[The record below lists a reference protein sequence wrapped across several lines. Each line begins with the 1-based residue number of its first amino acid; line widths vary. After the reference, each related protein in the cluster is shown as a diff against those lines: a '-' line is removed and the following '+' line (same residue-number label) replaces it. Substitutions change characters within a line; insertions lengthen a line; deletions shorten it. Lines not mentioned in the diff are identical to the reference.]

1 MWEETWIVKYR
12 PKTMTHEM
20 DEDLTLLFKPSVVAV
35 VGASADPRKIGHIA
49 LKNLLSGDFSVHPVN
64 PREHEILGRKCYGS
78 LNDIPDGVDVAVIVL
93 PAKSSIDVVRD
104 AAQSGVRFVVVTS
117 SGFSERGESGEGLQD
132 ALMAA
137 VDGTCTRVLGPNT
150 MGLMVPSSHLD
161 TFFISKERSSRPGR
175 GSIAVVSQS
184 GAVAVSFLEK
194 AEAAGIGVSACV
206 CLGNKA
212 DIDEVDL
219 LRHFA
224 DDAETQCIAM
234 YLESFSNGRLFLE
247 VARDVALSKPVV
259 LLKAGRTRAGS
270 AAARSH
276 TGAIASASDAVVDGA
291 LRQAGVVRVYDE
303 EELVD
308 VSRAVSV
315 IGHVENDRIC
325 VVASAGGFGVIA
337 SDFVESSDNGMG
349 LRMAELSEITV
360 SELRKAVPEFA
371 APRNPV
377 DLTAEV
383 TDAMYD
389 QVLGILKADP
399 GVDAIMMSLELQ
411 PPNVTDGLIE
421 VASRRFSE
429 GAPPIVMSA
438 FAKDQSS
445 VMRDM
450 ASRGLVVYPTI
461 RRSMR
466 AIAALAERGGYLR
479 RRR

>member
-1 MWEETWIVKYR
+1 
-12 PKTMTHEM
+12 M
-20 DEDLTLLFKPSVVAV
+20 DDDLTLLFKPSAVAL
-35 VGASADPRKIGHIA
+35 VGASADPGKMGHIA
-49 LKNLLSGDFSVHPVN
+49 LKNLLSGDFAVHPVN
-64 PREHEILGRKCYGS
+64 PREREILGRKCYES
-78 LNDIPDGVDVAVIVL
+78 LNDVPGKVDLAVVVL
-93 PAKSSIDVVRD
+93 PAGSSVDVVRD
-104 AAQSGVRFVVVTS
+104 AAKRGVRFVIVTS
-117 SGFSERGESGEGLQD
+117 SGFGERGEGGEELQD
-132 ALMAA
+132 ALMTA
-137 VDGTCTRVLGPNT
+137 VDGTSTRILGPNT
-150 MGLMVPSSHLD
+150 MGLMVPSSRLD
-161 TFFISKERSSRPGR
+161 TFFIPKDRSSRPGN
-175 GSIAVVSQS
+175 GSIAIVSQS
-184 GAVAVSFLEK
+184 GAVAVSCLEK

-212 DIDEVDL
+212 DIDEVDV

-224 DDAETQCIAM
+224 DDAETRCIAM
-234 YLESFSNGRLFLE
+234 YLESFSDGRLFLE
-247 VARDVALSKPVV
+247 VAREISLSKPVV

-276 TGAIASASDAVVDGA
+276 TGAIASTSDAVVDGA
-291 LRQAGVVRVYDE
+291 LRQAGVMRVYDE

-308 VSRAVSV
+308 VSKVLSV
-315 IGHVENDRIC
+315 IGHMKDDRIC

-337 SDFVESSDNGMG
+337 SDLAESSDNGMG
-349 LRMAELSEITV
+349 LRMAEFSEITA
-360 SELRKAVPEFA
+360 SELRKAVPEFT

-377 DLTAEV
+377 DLTAAV

-389 QVLGILKADP
+389 RVLGILKADP

-421 VASRRFSE
+421 IAGRRFSE
-429 GAPPIVMSA
+429 GGPPIVMSV

-466 AIAALAERGGYLR
+466 AIAALVERGNHLR

>member
-1 MWEETWIVKYR
+1 
-12 PKTMTHEM
+12 
-20 DEDLTLLFKPSVVAV
+20 
-35 VGASADPRKIGHIA
+35 
-49 LKNLLSGDFSVHPVN
+49 
-64 PREHEILGRKCYGS
+64 
-78 LNDIPDGVDVAVIVL
+78 
-93 PAKSSIDVVRD
+93 
-104 AAQSGVRFVVVTS
+104 
-117 SGFSERGESGEGLQD
+117 
-132 ALMAA
+132 
-137 VDGTCTRVLGPNT
+137 
-150 MGLMVPSSHLD
+150 
-161 TFFISKERSSRPGR
+161 
-175 GSIAVVSQS
+175 
-184 GAVAVSFLEK
+184 
-194 AEAAGIGVSACV
+194 
-206 CLGNKA
+206 
-212 DIDEVDL
+212 
-219 LRHFA
+219 
-224 DDAETQCIAM
+224 
-234 YLESFSNGRLFLE
+234 
-247 VARDVALSKPVV
+247 
-259 LLKAGRTRAGS
+259 
-270 AAARSH
+270 
-276 TGAIASASDAVVDGA
+276 
-291 LRQAGVVRVYDE
+291 VRVYDE

-308 VSRAVSV
+308 VSRALSV
-315 IGHVENDRIC
+315 IGHVKGDRIC

-349 LRMAELSEITV
+349 LRMAELSELTA

-429 GAPPIVMSA
+429 GGPPIVMSA

-466 AIAALAERGGYLR
+466 AIAALVERGGYLR